1 MLLGRTRDGTKETT
15 FFKLLSGWIRPSL
28 NEDGWKV
35 PLEHERRIAVRIYL
49 RRLVVVC
56 AIFVIDIAL
65 LGLCRTLGFGQ
76 AGLII
81 SGVLMVL
88 VSILFTLGL
97 SESFLRELMGRDRK
111 P

>member
-1 MLLGRTRDGTKETT
+1 MLIGRTRDGTKETT
-15 FFKLLSGWIRPSL
+15 FFKLLSGWIDPSQ

-35 PLEHERRIAVRIYL
+35 PLEHERRVSVRIYL

-56 AIFVIDIAL
+56 AIFIIDIAL
-65 LGLCRTLGFGQ
+65 LGLCRVLGIGQ

-81 SGVLMVL
+81 SGIIMVL

-97 SESFLRELMGRDRK
+97 SESLLRELRGRDRK
-111 P
+111 S